1 MGREIK
7 FRVWVKDEKKYIPNF
22 VEDNDAGDG
31 YGPLEYDDYYLA
43 PKTGAIVKHHNH
55 RKFGDWMYTV
65 EGTNANREVEI
76 EQYTGLKDKN
86 GKEVYEGDIVKA
98 RWYRA
103 KHARLDTKGE
113 VKFNDGWF
121 YIDDDP
127 DGQDRLGVPVH
138 NCYDI
143 EVIGN
148 VHENPELSE
157 AK

>member
-1 MGREIK
+1 MSREIK
-7 FRVWVKDEKKYIPNF
+7 FRAWEKEYKEYRHDLDIAVTLEGELYAVWAYHPQKI
-22 VEDNDAGDG
+22 
-31 YGPLEYDDYYLA
+31 
-43 PKTGAIVKHHNH
+43 TS
-55 RKFGDWMYTV
+55 
-65 EGTNANREVEI
+65 NRFII

-86 GKEVYEGDIVKA
+86 GEEIYEGDIVKA

-121 YIDDDP
+121 YIKDDP

-138 NCYDI
+138 NCYNI

-148 VHENPELSE
+148 VHENPELLGYR
-157 AK
+157 